1 MAFYQQIQ
9 ANSLYSL
16 KKSIGR
22 FKFVSN
28 KDGRI
33 RTKRLTIFKQYKE
46 AGQTLEWSL
55 LYWLKELE
63 KPFLKSSFQ
72 RLLPVNLLINLTLT
86 GNTMEK
92 CFLGFC

>member
-1 MAFYQQIQ
+1 MAFYQQIK

-16 KKSIGR
+16 KKSIGP

-33 RTKRLTIFKQYKE
+33 RTKHLTIFKQYKE